1 MLETLIIIIVCFIIF
16 YNFNKEFFNT
26 SLLSSF
32 GLFVAASFK
41 LIPSIARILNSLNN
55 IRYNTPAISVVKNE
69 LGLKKEDIQIK
80 KEEFN
85 FSKQIEINNVSFQ
98 YENRKKLLFENI
110 NLVVKKNTSIGL
122 MGESGSGKSTLID
135 LLIGLKNRHLEKS

>member
-1 MLETLIIIIVCFIIF
+1 MD
-16 YNFNKEFFNT
+16 
-26 SLLSSF
+26 LL
-32 GLFVAASFK
+32 LLFK

-55 IRYNTPAISVVKNE
+55 IRYNTPVISVEKNE

-122 MGESGSGKSTLID
+122 IGESGSGKSTLID
-135 LLIGLKNRHLEKS
+135 LLIGLQEPYLKNLIDGNDLICLSFSGLIKLDMFHKKFI